1 MGQVEAT
8 AFLSHLADE
17 RLSASTQNQA
27 LAALMFLYREVLGQ
41 ELPWLDE
48 LVRARRPERRPVVLT
63 RAEVTRLLQKLE
75 GVTHLMASLLYG
87 SGLRLMECASLRVK
101 DLDLGRCEIVV
112 RRGKG
117 Q

>member
-1 MGQVEAT
+1 
-8 AFLSHLADE
+8 
-17 RLSASTQNQA
+17 
-27 LAALMFLYREVLGQ
+27 
-41 ELPWLDE
+41 
-48 LVRARRPERRPVVLT
+48 
-63 RAEVTRLLQKLE
+63 
-75 GVTHLMASLLYG
+75 MASLLYG